1 MLMRNRCIAV
11 VLALFGLIGGASVA
25 SAQASRTWVSGV
37 GDDVNP
43 CSRTAPCK
51 TFAGAISKTAAK
63 GEINVLDSG
72 GFGAV
77 TITKSISIEADE
89 GVMAGISAAGTNGI
103 IINAGAADVVTI
115 RGLSINGFGTGLNGI
130 RVLNASVVH
139 IENCDIQNF
148 VNRGIDVENAANAV
162 QLFVKDTAVTNNF
175 LGGSGTPGISGGVL
189 IKPVSPGSVTA
200 FFDNVRM
207 DQNQFGLRVENNVRA
222 NIVNSSANGNTLFG
236 FIAVATGGA
245 PSVINMDRG
254 SASFNSTGVRTDG
267 VGAIV
272 RMAQMQVTGNAQGI
286 QATNSGQIISHQ
298 NNAVR
303 GNTLDGTPTSNIG
316 QQ

>member
-1 MLMRNRCIAV
+1 MLMRNRCAAV
-11 VLALFGLIGGASVA
+11 VFALFGLIGGASLA

-37 GDDVNP
+37 GDDANP

-72 GFGAV
+72 GFGVV

-103 IINAGAADVVTI
+103 IVNAAASDVVTI
-115 RGLSINGFGTGLNGI
+115 RGLTINGFGTGINGI

-139 IENCDIQNF
+139 VENCNIENF
-148 VNRGIDVENAANAV
+148 FNRGILVENAANAV
-162 QLFVKDTAVTNNF
+162 QLFVKDTVIRNNF
-175 LGGSGTPGISGGVL
+175 LGGTVAGVSGGVL
-189 IKPVSPGSVTA
+189 LKPVSPGSVTA
-200 FFDNVRM
+200 YFDNVRL
-207 DQNQFGLRVENNVRA
+207 DQNQFGLRVESNVRA
-222 NIVNSSANGNTLFG
+222 EVVNSSANGNPLFG

-245 PSVINMDRG
+245 PAVINLDRG
-254 SASFNSTGVRTDG
+254 SASFNSTGVRSDG
-267 VGAIV
+267 IGAII
-272 RMAQMQVTGNAQGI
+272 RMSQMQVTGNAQGI
-286 QATNSGQIISHQ
+286 QATNSGAIISHQ
-298 NNAVR
+298 NNAIR
-303 GNTLDGTPTSNIG
+303 GNTLDGSATSNIG